1 MKLGLTYRTDTDGLQ
16 VRPFTIPDD
25 FYRRYDGRGPWLRFA
40 FRGTETVVGMVQPL
54 VKPPGAVYVH
64 A

>member
-1 MKLGLTYRTDTDGLQ
+1 LKLGLTSRTDIDGRQ
-16 VRPFTIPDD
+16 VPPFTIPDD
-25 FYRRYDGRGPWLRFA
+25 FYRRYDGRGLWLMFA
-40 FRGTETVVGMVQPL
+40 FRGTVTAVGMVQPL